1 MLNVHLFRV
10 VNPSNSQWLLFS
22 MCSYNIYCLKPS
34 VLDAKNAVLFKLQV
48 YNPPAP
54 RPLPFSKESMKS
66 SRQHLRYLFTSASRV
81 LKHFRH
87 LGQCWCILLL
97 SMVKIIIN
105 NKKEVNI
112 VKRKRHRSQ
121 KTWEKVKRNRKWA
134 SLLSCLIAWIKIS
147 FSDRVGLE
155 VIFSHPGSCSFYH
168 PVS

>member
-48 YNPPAP
+48 YNPP
-54 RPLPFSKESMKS
+54 S
-66 SRQHLRYLFTSASRV
+66 SPPPALFTREYEVFKAASEIPFYICITGFETFQT
-81 LKHFRH
+81 LS
-87 LGQCWCILLL
+87 QCWCILLL

-121 KTWEKVKRNRKWA
+121 KTWENVKKKREM
-134 SLLSCLIAWIKIS
+134 SIFTLLLGCLDQNIVLWPSWFRSNFLTPRLLFLLPSC
-147 FSDRVGLE
+147 
-155 VIFSHPGSCSFYH
+155 
-168 PVS
+168 

>member
-48 YNPPAP
+48 YNPPSSPPPALFK
-54 RPLPFSKESMKS
+54 REYEVFKAASEIPFYICITGFETF
-66 SRQHLRYLFTSASRV
+66 QT
-81 LKHFRH
+81 

-147 FSDRVGLE
+147 FSDWVGLE

>member
-105 NKKEVNI
+105 NKNEVNI

-121 KTWEKVKRNRKWA
+121 KTWEKVKKKQEM
-134 SLLSCLIAWIKIS
+134 SIFTLLLDCLDQNIVLWPSWFRSNFLTPRLLFLLPSC
-147 FSDRVGLE
+147 
-155 VIFSHPGSCSFYH
+155 
-168 PVS
+168 